1 MIYIYILKLKQGKY
15 YIGKTNK
22 PNVRIGNHFKMN
34 GSVWT
39 KRYRPVKVE
48 KVIKTDD
55 HFDEDKWTLKY
66 MDMKGVNNVRGGSF
80 CQMKL
85 SSDVESTISRM
96 LNGSKDRCFKCG
108 STEHFVKNCNDGM
121 KLTYEQLNLQDNSDS
136 DSSIDVIEEANKLLP
151 LLDRRQNHCPCFCVV
166 L

>member
-22 PNVRIGNHFKMN
+22 PSIRIGNHFKMN

-48 KVIKTDD
+48 KIIKTED

-108 STEHFVKNCNDGM
+108 SNEHFVKNCNDGM
-121 KLTYEQLNLQDNSDS
+121 KLTYDQLQDDSDS
-136 DSSIDVIEEANKLLP
+136 DSSIDVIEEAENVLP